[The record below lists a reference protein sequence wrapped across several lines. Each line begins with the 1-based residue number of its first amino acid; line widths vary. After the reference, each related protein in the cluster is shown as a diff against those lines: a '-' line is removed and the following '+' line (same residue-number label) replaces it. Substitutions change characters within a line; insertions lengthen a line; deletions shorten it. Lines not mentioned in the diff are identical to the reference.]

1 MGQCYQPELLRQRL
15 IVSRFSISTAAC
27 DVDMLANEEGE
38 GVQEGEVAINVDDAI
53 EAAEAGNGW
62 RGNKVP
68 PIVTPPWH
76 QNTKPSSI

>member
-1 MGQCYQPELLRQRL
+1 MLPPSLASLSRWTDRRL

-53 EAAEAGNGW
+53 DAAEAGNGW

-68 PIVTPPWH
+68 PW
-76 QNTKPSSI
+76 